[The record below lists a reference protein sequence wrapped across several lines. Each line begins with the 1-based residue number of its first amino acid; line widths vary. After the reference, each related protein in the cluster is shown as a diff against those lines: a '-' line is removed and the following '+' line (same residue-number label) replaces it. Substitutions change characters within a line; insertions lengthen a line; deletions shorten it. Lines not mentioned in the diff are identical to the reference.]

1 MDNVL
6 GMVLVIGTVEPG
18 SQSRSPMP
26 TMTHQALASLFRDKP
41 KLGMYLF
48 EASTK
53 EPLPIGA
60 TVESYTT
67 QFTDLHPP
75 EYSADAAYLIK
86 NGDDVQDAVV
96 VEVQLAP
103 KPEKRASWLQYV
115 ATAHRKL
122 LRPVTV
128 MVLAVTE
135 EMARWCEE
143 AYGYDR
149 VGNTFRPLVIGP
161 SAIPRITD
169 LEQAKALPEL
179 AVLSVAAHGHEPDA
193 EKIGIPAA
201 LACETLDSPFGP
213 RYADC
218 IYEWLNQSARRAL
231 EEHYMKTHHYE
242 FQSEW
247 ARRAAA
253 EGRKEGLKEGQQKV
267 LSKLLGR
274 KFGELPDW
282 AQQRLRAASDAD
294 IERWI
299 ERVLVAGTLDDVF
312 AD

>member
-1 MDNVL
+1 
-6 GMVLVIGTVEPG
+6 
-18 SQSRSPMP
+18 MP

-41 KLGMYLF
+41 DLGMYLF
-48 EASTK
+48 QASTK
-53 EPLPIGA
+53 TPLPAGA
-60 TVESYTT
+60 KVEPYAT

-86 NGDDVQDAVV
+86 DGDEVQDAVV
-96 VEVQLAP
+96 IEVQLSP

-149 VGNTFRPLVIGP
+149 LGNTFRPLVIGP
-161 SAIPRITD
+161 GAIPRVTD
-169 LEQAKALPEL
+169 LAQARAFPQL
-179 AVLSVAAHGHEPDA
+179 AVLSVAAHGQEPDA
-193 EKIGIPAA
+193 EAIGIPAL
-201 LACETLDSPFGP
+201 LASRTLDIHLTN

-218 IYEWLNQSARRAL
+218 IYEWLNQGARQAL
-231 EEHYMKTHHYE
+231 EKYMAMHEYE
-242 FQSEW
+242 FQSEF
-247 ARRAAA
+247 ARRYVA
-253 EGRKEGLKEGQQKV
+253 EGEQK
-267 LSKLLGR
+267 LLTKQLGR

-282 AQQRLRAASDAD
+282 AQQRLRAASVAD
-294 IERWI
+294 IERWG

-312 AD
+312 VD